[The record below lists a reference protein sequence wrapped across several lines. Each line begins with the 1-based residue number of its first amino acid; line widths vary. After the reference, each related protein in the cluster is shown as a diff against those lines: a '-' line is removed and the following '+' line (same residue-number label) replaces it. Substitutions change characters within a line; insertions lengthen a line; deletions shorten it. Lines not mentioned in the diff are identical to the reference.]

1 MKNAPVDLEN
11 GFAAVVPGEFDFDRL
26 VIEQFSGAVEDLL
39 VERGLDIS

>member
-1 MKNAPVDLEN
+1 MLPLTLRTASPPLFQV
-11 GFAAVVPGEFDFDRL
+11 DFDRL